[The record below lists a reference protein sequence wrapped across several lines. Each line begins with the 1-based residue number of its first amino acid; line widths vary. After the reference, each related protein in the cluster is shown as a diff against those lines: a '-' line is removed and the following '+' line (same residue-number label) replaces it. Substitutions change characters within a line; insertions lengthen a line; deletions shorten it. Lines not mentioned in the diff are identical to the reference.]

1 MNNIFLISE
10 DYIKSNSNLDNNMS
24 GKYLQTAIKLSQDIE
39 LQSVIGTKLLEKIQQ
54 LVIDGFPENSRY
66 KELLDDY
73 IQPFLLY
80 NVLSEV
86 TIQISFKLSN
96 FGVVRTDDEKDL
108 ATDLNNVNL
117 IKKYY
122 GNKADFFK
130 KRLQD
135 WILTHYNDFP
145 ELYTYKPLEDMYP
158 NLYSASSCGIWLG
171 GPRSRGPYKDSLRL
185 RYDFPNKKKK

>member
-10 DYIKSNSNLDNNMS
+10 DYIKSNSNLDNNLS

-96 FGVVRTDDEKDL
+96 FGVMRTDDEKDL

-122 GNKADFFK
+122 RDKADFFK

-135 WILTHYNDFP
+135 WIITHYNDFP

-171 GPRSRGPYKDSLRL
+171 GIRSKGPYKDSLRL

>member
-135 WILTHYNDFP
+135 WIITHYNDFP

-158 NLYSASSCGIWLG
+158 NLYSAGSCGLWLG
-171 GPRSRGPYKDSLRL
+171 SARGKGPYKDSLRL

>member
-135 WILTHYNDFP
+135 WIITHYNDFP

-158 NLYSASSCGIWLG
+158 NLYSASSCGLWLG
-171 GPRSRGPYKDSLRL
+171 SARGKGPYKDSLRL

>member
-122 GNKADFFK
+122 RNKADFFK

-135 WILTHYNDFP
+135 WIITHYNDFP

-158 NLYSASSCGIWLG
+158 NLYSASSCGL
-171 GPRSRGPYKDSLRL
+171 
-185 RYDFPNKKKK
+185 

>member
-122 GNKADFFK
+122 RNKADFFK

-135 WILTHYNDFP
+135 WIITHYNDFP

-158 NLYSASSCGIWLG
+158 NLYSASSCGLWLG
-171 GPRSRGPYKDSLRL
+171 SARGKGPYKDSLRL